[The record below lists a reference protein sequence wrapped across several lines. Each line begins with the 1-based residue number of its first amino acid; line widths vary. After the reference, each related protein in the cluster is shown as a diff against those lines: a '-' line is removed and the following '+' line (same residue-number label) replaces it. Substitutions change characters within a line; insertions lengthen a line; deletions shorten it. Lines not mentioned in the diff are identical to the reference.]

1 MFLWKN
7 VLSKFAI
14 RAAVIAAVLYSIS
27 VYTDNAVLKYKEE
40 QQKVTEALRKKLEV
54 EVSKNA
60 ALMQR
65 NTADLAKAKREYE
78 ITINDLNHEHT
89 DRLRSLQERTN
100 YYRGLSEASTAECRN
115 LGNITTELDRNL
127 VEGRRLV
134 IELRERLE
142 LREQELRVI
151 GKQLLADRK
160 LLGQE
165 HNEHK

>member
-14 RAAVIAAVLYSIS
+14 IAAAVTAVLYSIS

-40 QQKVTEALRKKLEV
+40 QQKATEALRKKLEV

-60 ALMQR
+60 ALMQS
-65 NTADLAKAKREYE
+65 NTADLAKVKREYE
-78 ITINDLNHEHT
+78 ITINNLNHEHT

-100 YYRGLSEASTAECRN
+100 HYRNLSEASTTECRN
-115 LGNITTELDRNL
+115 LGNITAELDRNL

-165 HNEHK
+165 YNEHK